1 MLAGQKMKYLVVLS
15 AVMILCGI
23 LIGCSSKKEGAKDV
37 PVHTIEEHIK
47 QAASMENMEKGDMNR
62 LKKLYHL
69 DADEVQDFVLYTAE
83 SNVEAEELAVIQVK
97 QEHQA
102 DSVKEKIMKR
112 IGAQEVKLKDYRPE
126 QFYLVEKH
134 VLKVKGRYILF
145 TVSKDAEQIESA
157 FSEALK

>member
-1 MLAGQKMKYLVVLS
+1 
-15 AVMILCGI
+15 
-23 LIGCSSKKEGAKDV
+23 
-37 PVHTIEEHIK
+37 
-47 QAASMENMEKGDMNR
+47 
-62 LKKLYHL
+62 
-69 DADEVQDFVLYTAE
+69 
-83 SNVEAEELAVIQVK
+83 
-97 QEHQA
+97 
-102 DSVKEKIMKR
+102 MKR